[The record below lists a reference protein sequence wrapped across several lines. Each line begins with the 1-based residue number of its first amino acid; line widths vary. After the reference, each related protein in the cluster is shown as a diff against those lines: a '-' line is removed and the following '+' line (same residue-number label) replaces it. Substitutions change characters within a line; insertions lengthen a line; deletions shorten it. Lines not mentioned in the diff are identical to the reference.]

1 MEGKGPAF
9 ISSFTLLTSS
19 FFLHTSKHDLRRHHR
34 RGGRRRPTH
43 VNSTYAHDIKLAAD
57 VECQDLIYSIL
68 LDHFPK
74 TRCIGEEGD
83 SNNPGDPNAEYEWIV
98 DPIDGTM
105 NLAMG
110 IPHFCVSIAAREAA
124 TQKMLLGVI
133 YDPLRRELFTA
144 QRGSGTYLNG
154 VRMKVST
161 RTKLSEA
168 VLAVGFAKTQESIDH
183 CLELYKVYGNS
194 ARKLRAMGS
203 AALDLAYVATGRL
216 DAYIEQGVNL
226 WDIAA
231 GIVLVEEAGGVME
244 TEITKSGAYRV
255 CASSG
260 CIDYPIK

>member
-1 MEGKGPAF
+1 MIYAAITAAQAAGERLRHAF
-9 ISSFTLLTSS
+9 GSNL
-19 FFLHTSKHDLRRHHR
+19 
-34 RGGRRRPTH
+34 H
-43 VNSTYAHDIKLAAD
+43 VNETTAHDIKLAAD

-83 SNNPGDPNAEYEWIV
+83 SNNPGDPNAEVEWIV

-124 TQKMLLGVI
+124 TQKILLGVI
-133 YDPLRRELFTA
+133 YDPMRNELFTA
-144 QRGSGTYLNG
+144 ERGTGTYLNG
-154 VRMKVST
+154 IRQKVST
-161 RTKLSEA
+161 RAKLSEA
-168 VLAVGFAKTQESIDH
+168 VLAVGFAKSQDSIDH
-183 CLELYKVYGNS
+183 CLKLYQLYGNA

-231 GIVLVEEAGGVME
+231 GIVLVEEAGGVVE
-244 TEITKSGAYRV
+244 TEVKKNGSYRV
-255 CASSG
+255 CAHSG
-260 CIDYPIK
+260 LIEYPLK

>member
-1 MEGKGPAF
+1 MIYAAITAAEAAGERLRNAF
-9 ISSFTLLTSS
+9 G
-19 FFLHTSKHDLRRHHR
+19 HHL
-34 RGGRRRPTH
+34 H
-43 VNSTYAHDIKLAAD
+43 VNEVSAHDIKLAAD

-83 SNNPGDPNAEYEWIV
+83 SNNPGDPKAEFEWIV

-124 TQKMLLGVI
+124 TKRIVLGVI

-154 VRMKVST
+154 IRQKVST
-161 RTKLSEA
+161 RATLGEA
-168 VLAVGFAKTQESIDH
+168 VLAVGFAKSQESIDH
-183 CLELYKVYGNS
+183 CLKLYQFYGNA

-203 AALDLAYVATGRL
+203 AALDLAYVASGRL

-231 GIVLVEEAGGVME
+231 GVVLVEEAGGIVE
-244 TEITKSGAYRV
+244 TEVKKNGSYRV
-255 CASSG
+255 CAHSG
-260 CIDYPIK
+260 RIDYPLK

>member
-1 MEGKGPAF
+1 MIYAAITAAQAAGERLRQAF
-9 ISSFTLLTSS
+9 G
-19 FFLHTSKHDLRRHHR
+19 HHL
-34 RGGRRRPTH
+34 H
-43 VNSTYAHDIKLAAD
+43 VNATYAHDIKLAAD
-57 VECQDLIYSIL
+57 VECQELIYEIL
-68 LDHFPK
+68 LSHFPK

-83 SNNPGDPNAEYEWIV
+83 SNNPGDPNAEHEWIV

-124 TQKMLLGVI
+124 TKRIMLGVI

-144 QRGSGTYLNG
+144 ERGSGTYLNG
-154 VRMKVST
+154 IRQKVST
-161 RTKLSEA
+161 RSKLSEA

-183 CLELYKVYGNS
+183 CLKLYQIYGSS

-203 AALDLAYVATGRL
+203 AALDLAYVASGRL

-226 WDIAA
+226 WDVAA
-231 GIVLVEEAGGVME
+231 GHVLVEEAGGVME
-244 TEITKSGAYRV
+244 VEEKKDGSLRI

-260 CIDYPIK
+260 LIDFPMK

>member
-1 MEGKGPAF
+1 MIYAAITAAQAAGERLRQAF
-9 ISSFTLLTSS
+9 G
-19 FFLHTSKHDLRRHHR
+19 HHL
-34 RGGRRRPTH
+34 H
-43 VNSTYAHDIKLAAD
+43 VNEVHAHDIKLAAD
-57 VECQDLIYSIL
+57 VECQELIYKIL

-74 TRCIGEEGD
+74 TRCIGEEG
-83 SNNPGDPNAEYEWIV
+83 NLPGDPKAEYEWIV

-110 IPHFCVSIAAREAA
+110 IPHFCVSIAAREVA
-124 TQKMLLGVI
+124 TQRIILGVI

-144 QRGSGTYLNG
+144 ERGSGTYLNG
-154 VRMKVST
+154 LRKKVST
-161 RTKLSEA
+161 RAKLSEA
-168 VLAVGFAKTQESIDH
+168 VLAVGFAKTQESINH
-183 CLELYKVYGNS
+183 CLALYHLYGNA

-231 GIVLVEEAGGVME
+231 GVVLVEEAGGVVE

-260 CIDYPIK
+260 LIDYPMK

>member
-1 MEGKGPAF
+1 MIYAAITAAQAAGDRLRQAF
-9 ISSFTLLTSS
+9 G
-19 FFLHTSKHDLRRHHR
+19 HDL
-34 RGGRRRPTH
+34 H
-43 VNSTYAHDIKLAAD
+43 VNAAYAHDIKLQAD
-57 VECQDLIYSIL
+57 VDCQDLIYKIL
-68 LDHFPK
+68 LELHPG

-83 SNNPGDPNAEYEWIV
+83 SNNPGDPNAEVEWIV

-124 TQKMLLGVI
+124 SKTILLGVI

-144 QRGSGTYLNG
+144 ERGSGAFLNG
-154 VRMKVST
+154 NRIHVST

-168 VLAVGFAKTQESIDH
+168 VLAVGFAKSQESIDH
-183 CLELYKVYGNS
+183 CLKLYSYYGNA

-203 AALDLAYVATGRL
+203 AALDLAYVSAGRL

-231 GIVLVEEAGGVME
+231 GVLLVEEAGGIAE
-244 TEITKSGAYRV
+244 TEVKADGGYRV
-255 CASSG
+255 CAHSG
-260 CIDYPIK
+260 RIEYPLK

>member
-1 MEGKGPAF
+1 MIYAAITAAQAAGDRLRQAF
-9 ISSFTLLTSS
+9 G
-19 FFLHTSKHDLRRHHR
+19 HDL
-34 RGGRRRPTH
+34 H
-43 VNSTYAHDIKLAAD
+43 VNEAFAHDIKLAAD
-57 VECQDLIYSIL
+57 VECQDLIYKIL

-83 SNNPGDPNAEYEWIV
+83 SNNPGDPNAEVEWIV

-124 TQKMLLGVI
+124 TQRILLGVI
-133 YDPLRRELFTA
+133 YDPLRHELFTA
-144 QRGSGTYLNG
+144 QRGSGAYLNG
-154 VRMKVST
+154 NLVKVST
-161 RTKLSEA
+161 RAKLSEA
-168 VLAVGFAKTQESIDH
+168 VLAVGFAKSQDSIDH
-183 CLELYKVYGNS
+183 CLKLYQYYGNS

-203 AALDLAYVATGRL
+203 AALDLAYVASGRL

-231 GIVLVEEAGGVME
+231 GIVLVEEAGGIVE
-244 TEITKSGAYRV
+244 TEVKKNGSYRV

-260 CIDYPIK
+260 RIEYPLK

>member
-1 MEGKGPAF
+1 MIYAAITAAQAAGERLRQAF
-9 ISSFTLLTSS
+9 GQHLT
-19 FFLHTSKHDLRRHHR
+19 
-34 RGGRRRPTH
+34 
-43 VNSTYAHDIKLAAD
+43 VNATYAHDIKLAAD
-57 VECQDLIYSIL
+57 VECQELIYQIL

-124 TQKMLLGVI
+124 TQRIILGVI

-144 QRGSGTYLNG
+144 ERGSGAYLNG
-154 VRMKVST
+154 IRRKVST
-161 RTKLSEA
+161 RDKLSDA

-183 CLELYKVYGNS
+183 CLALYQFYGNA

-231 GIVLVEEAGGVME
+231 GIVLVEEAGGVVE
-244 TEITKSGAYRV
+244 TEITKTGAYRV

-260 CIDYPIK
+260 LIAYPMK

>member
-1 MEGKGPAF
+1 MIYAAITAAEAAGERLRQAF
-9 ISSFTLLTSS
+9 G
-19 FFLHTSKHDLRRHHR
+19 HHL
-34 RGGRRRPTH
+34 H
-43 VNSTYAHDIKLAAD
+43 VNESFAHDVKLAAD
-57 VECQDLIYSIL
+57 VECQDLIYKIL

-83 SNNPGDPNAEYEWIV
+83 SNNPGDPKAEYEWIV

-124 TQKMLLGVI
+124 SQRILLGVI
-133 YDPLRRELFTA
+133 YDPLRHELFTA

-154 VRMKVST
+154 LRQKVST
-161 RTKLSEA
+161 RSKLSEA
-168 VLAVGFAKTQESIDH
+168 VLAVGFAKSQDSIDH
-183 CLELYKVYGNS
+183 CLKLYQLYGNQ

-203 AALDLAYVATGRL
+203 AALDLAYVACGRL
-216 DAYIEQGVNL
+216 DAYIEQSVNL

-231 GIVLVEEAGGVME
+231 GWVLVEEAGGVME
-244 TEITKSGAYRV
+244 TEQKVKGKYRV

-260 CIDYPIK
+260 RIDFPV

>member
-1 MEGKGPAF
+1 MIYAAITAAEAAGDRLRQAF
-9 ISSFTLLTSS
+9 GHPL
-19 FFLHTSKHDLRRHHR
+19 
-34 RGGRRRPTH
+34 H
-43 VNSTYAHDIKLAAD
+43 VNETTAHDIKLAAD

-83 SNNPGDPNAEYEWIV
+83 SNNPGDPNAEHEWIV

-124 TQKMLLGVI
+124 TKNIILGVI
-133 YDPLRRELFTA
+133 YDPIRRELFTA
-144 QRGSGTYLNG
+144 QRGTGAYLNG
-154 VRMKVST
+154 NCIKVST
-161 RTKLSEA
+161 RNKLGDA

-183 CLELYKVYGNS
+183 CLKLYQVYGNE

-203 AALDLAYVATGRL
+203 AALDMAYVASGRL

-231 GIVLVEEAGGVME
+231 GIVLVEEAGGIVE
-244 TEITKSGAYRV
+244 TEVKPSGAYRV
-255 CASSG
+255 CAHSG
-260 CIDYPIK
+260 LIEYPLK

>member
-1 MEGKGPAF
+1 MIYAAITAAQAAGAKLRQAF
-9 ISSFTLLTSS
+9 G
-19 FFLHTSKHDLRRHHR
+19 HDL
-34 RGGRRRPTH
+34 H
-43 VNSTYAHDIKLAAD
+43 VNAAYAHDIKLAAD

-83 SNNPGDPNAEYEWIV
+83 SNNPGDPKAEVEWIV

-124 TQKMLLGVI
+124 TQKLLFGVI
-133 YDPLRRELFTA
+133 YDPMRNELFTA

-154 VRMKVST
+154 IKQKVST
-161 RTKLSEA
+161 RAKLSDA
-168 VLAVGFAKTQESIDH
+168 VLAVGFAKGQDSIDH
-183 CLELYKVYGNS
+183 CLELYHVYGNA

-231 GIVLVEEAGGVME
+231 GIVLVEEAGGVVE
-244 TEITKSGAYRV
+244 TEVKPDGGYRV
-255 CASSG
+255 CAHSG
-260 CIDYPIK
+260 LIDYPAK

>member
-1 MEGKGPAF
+1 MIYAAITAAQAAGETLRRAF
-9 ISSFTLLTSS
+9 G
-19 FFLHTSKHDLRRHHR
+19 HDL
-34 RGGRRRPTH
+34 H
-43 VNSTYAHDIKLAAD
+43 VNETFAHDIKLAAD
-57 VECQDLIYSIL
+57 VECQDLIYQIL

-83 SNNPGDPNAEYEWIV
+83 SNNPGDPKAEYEWIV

-124 TQKMLLGVI
+124 TKKILLGVI
-133 YDPLRRELFTA
+133 YDPLRNELFTA
-144 QRGSGTYLNG
+144 ERGSGTYLNG
-154 VRMKVST
+154 IRKKVST
-161 RTKLSEA
+161 RTTLGEA
-168 VLAVGFAKTQESIDH
+168 VLAVGFAKSQDSIDH
-183 CLELYKVYGNS
+183 CLKLYQEYGNS

-203 AALDLAYVATGRL
+203 AALDLAYVATGRF

-231 GIVLVEEAGGVME
+231 GIVLVEEAGGLME
-244 TEITKSGAYRV
+244 LEEWAKGKFRV

-260 CIDYPIK
+260 LIDFPMK